1 MYIAE
6 RNPHESGRDYAMRV
20 IKENIIRLELEPG
33 ASISDR
39 ELAVSLNLS
48 RTPVREALLDLAK
61 VKIVEIYPQRGS
73 VVAYIDY
80 KLVEE
85 AQFVR
90 SVLETAVVQ
99 LVCERITDES
109 LAKLTENMEL
119 QEFYYQHGSSE
130 KLLEMDD
137 KFHYLLFLIADR
149 MQAYEMMKSITVH
162 FDRVRNMALATVKE
176 QSWMGDHR
184 QILEAI
190 KNRNPAAAK
199 QWMEK
204 HLSRYQVDEAA
215 VREKYPQYFRQ

>member
-20 IKENIIRLELEPG
+20 IKDNIIRLELEPG
-33 ASISDR
+33 AAISDR
-39 ELAVSLNLS
+39 ELAAAFNLS

-90 SVLETAVVQ
+90 SVLETAAVQ
-99 LVCERITDES
+99 LVCERVTEES

-130 KLLEMDD
+130 KLLDMDD
-137 KFHYLLFLIADR
+137 EFHRLLFQTADR
-149 MQAYEMMKSITVH
+149 MQAYEMMQGITVH
-162 FDRVRNMALATVKE
+162 FDRVRSMALATVKE

-190 KNRNPAAAK
+190 KNRNPVAAK

-215 VREKYPQYFRQ
+215 VRDKYPQYFRQ

>member
-20 IKENIIRLELEPG
+20 IKDNIIRLELEPG
-33 ASISDR
+33 AAISDR
-39 ELAVSLNLS
+39 ELAAAFNLS

-99 LVCERITDES
+99 LVCERVTEES

-130 KLLEMDD
+130 KLLDMDD
-137 KFHYLLFLIADR
+137 EFHRLLFQTADR
-149 MQAYEMMKSITVH
+149 MQAYEMMQGITVH
-162 FDRVRNMALATVKE
+162 FDRVRSMALATVKE

-190 KNRNPAAAK
+190 KNHNPVAAK

-215 VREKYPQYFRQ
+215 VRDKYPQYFRQ

>member
-20 IKENIIRLELEPG
+20 IKDNIIRLELEPG
-33 ASISDR
+33 AAISDR
-39 ELAVSLNLS
+39 ELAAAFNLS

-99 LVCERITDES
+99 LVCERVTEES

-130 KLLEMDD
+130 KLLDMDD
-137 KFHYLLFLIADR
+137 EFHRLLFQTADR
-149 MQAYEMMKSITVH
+149 MQAYEMMQGITVH
-162 FDRVRNMALATVKE
+162 FDRVRSMALATVKE

-190 KNRNPAAAK
+190 KNRNPVAAK

-215 VREKYPQYFRQ
+215 VRDKYPQYFRQ